1 MSLACGVF
9 FSQLYSLN
17 PAYKHIQ
24 MFNTNELDKKWV
36 EGIAELKALVE
47 EGKAKLESSFSE
59 AELRVAR
66 NSSRLQSVE
75 EAIKQAETGID
86 MLLGQWEN
94 ICTLNDYLDSGE
106 WQADFE
112 AEERGE
118 ISKLIPRGVLS
129 EDGLYNA
136 LDRLQDLLGQMASIV
151 DHVVIPEE
159 GDE

>member
-1 MSLACGVF
+1 MI
-9 FSQLYSLN
+9 N
-17 PAYKHIQ
+17 D
-24 MFNTNELDKKWV
+24 MNELDKKWA
-36 EGIAELKALVE
+36 EGIAELKALIE
-47 EGKAKLESSFSE
+47 EEKANLESRFSE

-66 NSSRLQSVE
+66 NSSRFQSVE
-75 EAIKQAETGID
+75 EAIRQAETGID
-86 MLLGQWEN
+86 MLLDQWEN
-94 ICTLNDYLDSGE
+94 ICALNDYLDSGE